1 MVRINLTKVPLIAC
15 AEALVKYQI
24 LIIWA
29 LNALGANLT
38 AALLPVGDKHSSPIT
53 QIMYD
58 KITQLTEKFDEPDA

>member
-1 MVRINLTKVPLIAC
+1 MIAC